1 MSRVFFVDM
10 ADCLSGSSGISFH
23 QVLDQQRNVILP
35 LAQRWNTD
43 RKDVQPV
50 EKILAECTGMHG
62 RIEVPIGRG
71 NHTDIDRNWLVTPNP
86 LQFSF
91 LENAQQSKLRLGRK
105 FADLVKE
112 NRPAIGGLEPSRA
125 SLKCPGKGTFFMA
138 EKLGGDER
146 RRNGRA
152 IDANECFR
160 RALGPLMN
168 GTGNQFF
175 SRAGLTQ
182 NQYRGIGRCHFVNLR
197 EHLAKRLRRPDNCF
211 VHRGTINLFA

>member
-1 MSRVFFVDM
+1 MYGR
-10 ADCLSGSSGISFH
+10 L
-23 QVLDQQRNVILP
+23 QVS
-35 LAQRWNTD
+35 
-43 RKDVQPV
+43 
-50 EKILAECTGMHG
+50 
-62 RIEVPIGRG
+62 IGRG
-71 NHTDIDRNWLVTPNP
+71 NHADVDANRLVTHDT

-91 LENAQQSKLRLGRK
+91 LENARESKLRLGRK

-112 NRPAIGGLEPSRA
+112 NRPAIGGLKPSCT
-125 SLKCPGKGTFFMA
+125 SLKCPGKGAFFMA
-138 EKLGGDER
+138 EELGGDER

-168 GTGNQFF
+168 GTGNQFL
-175 SRAGLTQ
+175 SRAGLAQ

-211 VHRGTINLFA
+211 VHRGTVNLFA